1 MRRTL
6 LGSAALALGVAAL
19 AAGVAGATGGGPPE
33 FTPVPVHD
41 KVVGKGLRLTV
52 HVFPAAPERRDGR
65 PAPVAPSCTDGDQS
79 GHAHFAGAKLG
90 GMVYRL
96 DNTFAPSAVRA
107 SAPDA
112 ITAGFEAWDAVIAG
126 DYFNVQRDDSAAD
139 APVKDGVNAV
149 GWARLNPKGT
159 LATAY
164 TWTDAATGRV
174 VESDVFFST
183 RHTWGVLSGCNAS
196 SAYDIQNI
204 GTHEAGHVLGLD
216 HVSDANRMATMYP
229 SAPGGEVKKLTL
241 TAGDI
246 AGAAAALE

>member
-6 LGSAALALGVAAL
+6 LGSAAFALGVAAL

-33 FTPVPVHD
+33 FTPVEVHG
-41 KVVGKGLRLTV
+41 KAVGNGLRLTV

-79 GHAHFAGAKLG
+79 AHAHFAQAKQG
-90 GMVYRL
+90 GMVFRL
-96 DNTFAPSAVRA
+96 DNTFAPSAVR
-107 SAPDA
+107 SGAPAA

-126 DYFNVQRDDSAAD
+126 DYFDVQRDDAAAD
-139 APVKDGVNAV
+139 RPIRDGVNAA

-159 LATAY
+159 LAATY
-164 TWTDAATGRV
+164 SWTDQAGRV
-174 VESDVFFST
+174 VESDMFFNT

-196 SAYDIQNI
+196 SAFDIQNV

-229 SAPGGEVKKLTL
+229 SAPGGEVKKRTL
-241 TAGDI
+241 TAGDA
-246 AGAAAALE
+246 AGAAAALQ